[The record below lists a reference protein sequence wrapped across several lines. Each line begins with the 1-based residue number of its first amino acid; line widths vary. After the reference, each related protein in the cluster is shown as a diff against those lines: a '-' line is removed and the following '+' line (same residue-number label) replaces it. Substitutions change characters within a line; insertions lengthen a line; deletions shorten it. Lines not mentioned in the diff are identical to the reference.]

1 MTNKR
6 TFIYQIFECGR
17 LEGFDSYINIL
28 NYHALDMHAYA
39 SMKDDVINFV
49 YDINHNH
56 LINKWR
62 LEDNACLPF

>member
-39 SMKDDVINFV
+39 NMKDDVINFID
-49 YDINHNH
+49 DINH

-62 LEDNACLPF
+62 LEGNDCLSF